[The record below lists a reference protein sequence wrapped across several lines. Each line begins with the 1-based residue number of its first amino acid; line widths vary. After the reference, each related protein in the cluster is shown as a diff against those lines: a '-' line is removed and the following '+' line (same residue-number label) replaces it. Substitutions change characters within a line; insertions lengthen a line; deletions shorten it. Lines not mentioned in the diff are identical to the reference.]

1 MRSLWIGILLVFI
14 SVSGWAQTSTCAQ
27 TLRLAVSTYEQGR
40 LNEVPG
46 ILEKCL
52 SLGGAN
58 GFTKQERV
66 TALRI
71 LTLAYIYQEE
81 PEEADKTMLALL
93 NTDHFFEINE
103 NVDPAEF
110 TALYKTF
117 RTKPIYSVGGK
128 FGGNGSFP
136 TPTNNFFV
144 GSDAA
149 RNGEYSTG
157 YNIQLGGVFEK
168 TLFEKKN
175 PASRW
180 TAAPEIMFLQNKFS
194 YANEELTTNDVNGDP
209 NARLEAEFSQTRLD
223 LNLLLQ
229 YKLKD
234 HYLNPYISFGPA
246 LSYLLSASGQFQT
259 QFPTIGTAV
268 TGPSIDLKDNF
279 QSIDY
284 ALIASAG
291 LKFKFGE
298 VYLTAD
304 IRYKYGFTNQID
316 EEARTNPEAAFD
328 FGAISNDFRQSN
340 LMINLG
346 FIYPYFN
353 PKKLLR

>member
-1 MRSLWIGILLVFI
+1 MRSLLVGILLVF
-14 SVSGWAQTSTCAQ
+14 VCMRGWAQTSTCAQ
-27 TLRLAVSTYEQGR
+27 TLRLAVSTYELGR
-40 LNEVPG
+40 LSEVPG
-46 ILEKCL
+46 ILKDCL
-52 SLGGAN
+52 SKEGGAN
-58 GFTKQERV
+58 AFTKQERV

-81 PEEADKTMLALL
+81 PEKADETMLLLL

-136 TPTNNFFV
+136 TPTKNFFI

-149 RNGEYSTG
+149 SNGEYSTG
-157 YNIQLGGVFEK
+157 YNIQIGGVFEK
-168 TLFEKKN
+168 ALFEKKSG
-175 PASRW
+175 SRW

-194 YANEELTTNDVNGDP
+194 YANEQLTTNDATGES
-209 NARLEAEFSQTRLD
+209 NALLEADFSQTRID
-223 LNLLLQ
+223 LNLLVQ

-234 HYLNPYISFGPA
+234 HYLNPYVSLGPA
-246 LSYLLSASGQFQT
+246 ISYLLSASGQFQT

-268 TGPSIDLKDNF
+268 TGPSIDLKDSF
-279 QSIDY
+279 ESLDY
-284 ALIASAG
+284 ALVASAG

-304 IRYKYGFTNQID
+304 IRYKYGFANQID

-328 FGAISNDFRQSN
+328 FGTISNDFRQSN
-340 LMINLG
+340 IMINLG
-346 FIYPYFN
+346 FVYPYFN

>member
-1 MRSLWIGILLVFI
+1 MRSLLIGIMLIFL
-14 SVSGWAQTSTCAQ
+14 SLRGWAQTSTCAQ

-46 ILEKCL
+46 ILENCL
-52 SLGGAN
+52 RQGGAN
-58 GFTKQERV
+58 AFTKQERV

-81 PEEADKTMLALL
+81 PEKADETMLLLL
-93 NTDHFFEINE
+93 NADHFFEINE

-128 FGGNGSFP
+128 FGGNGSLP
-136 TPTNNFFV
+136 TPTKNFFV

-149 RNGEYSTG
+149 TNGEYSTG
-157 YNIQLGGVFEK
+157 YNIQIGGVFEK
-168 TLFEKKN
+168 ALFEKKYAA
-175 PASRW
+175 PRW
-180 TAAPEIMFLQNKFS
+180 TAAPEIMFMQNKFS
-194 YANEELTTNDVNGDP
+194 YANEELTTNDASGDP
-209 NARLEAEFSQTRLD
+209 NALLEAEFSQTRID

-259 QFPTIGTAV
+259 QFPTNGTAV
-268 TGPSIDLKDNF
+268 TGPSIDLKDSF
-279 QSIDY
+279 QSLDY

-298 VYLTAD
+298 IYLTAD
-304 IRYKYGFTNQID
+304 IRYKYGFANQID

-328 FGAISNDFRQSN
+328 FGFISNDFRQSN

>member
-1 MRSLWIGILLVFI
+1 MRNLLIGILLVF
-14 SVSGWAQTSTCAQ
+14 VSLRGWAQTSTCAQ
-27 TLRLAVSTYEQGR
+27 TLRLAISTYELGR

-46 ILEKCL
+46 ILENCL
-52 SLGGAN
+52 RQGGAN
-58 GFTKQERV
+58 AFTKQERV
-66 TALRI
+66 SALRI

-81 PEEADKTMLALL
+81 PEKADETMLMLL

-128 FGGNGSFP
+128 FGGNGSLP
-136 TPTNNFFV
+136 TPTKNFFI

-149 RNGEYSTG
+149 NNGEYSTG
-157 YNIQLGGVFEK
+157 YNIQIGAVFEK
-168 TLFEKKN
+168 ALFEKKY
-175 PASRW
+175 ASQRW
-180 TAAPEIMFLQNKFS
+180 TAAPEIMFMQNKFS
-194 YANEELTTNDVNGDP
+194 YANEELTTNDATAEP
-209 NARLEAEFSQTRLD
+209 NSRLEAEFSQTRID

-234 HYLNPYISFGPA
+234 HYLNPYVSFGPA
-246 LSYLLSASGQFQT
+246 LSYLLSASGQLQT
-259 QFPTIGTAV
+259 QFPTNGAAV
-268 TGPSIDLKDNF
+268 TGPSIDLKDSF

-291 LKFKFGE
+291 IKFKFGE
-298 VYLTAD
+298 IYLTAD
-304 IRYKYGFTNQID
+304 IRYKYGFANQID

-328 FGAISNDFRQSN
+328 FGLVSNDFRQSN